1 MAIQKKICRK
11 TKRIIKRTI
20 SIWTKISRAKM
31 TSWMKRRN
39 KKNRIRLKNKEKMSL
54 MMWMMSRSILRCGRE
69 MMTRLIM
76 KIIRKMMIKRIESK
90 RIQNLSLKIN
100 RIKKKTKIYRLK
112 RRVKTKINR
121 GIQKI
126 SNQRRKKKKRKRNK
140 KET

>member
-1 MAIQKKICRK
+1 
-11 TKRIIKRTI
+11 
-20 SIWTKISRAKM
+20 M

-90 RIQNLSLKIN
+90 RI
-100 RIKKKTKIYRLK
+100 
-112 RRVKTKINR
+112 
-121 GIQKI
+121 
-126 SNQRRKKKKRKRNK
+126 
-140 KET
+140 